1 MSDAPKPGD
10 PGRDAYLAEGNAKQ
24 ARKRVA
30 ADALIRNQQGRL
42 LLVHPTYKDGW
53 DLPGGMS
60 EENEEPLTTVHRELT
75 EELGLADINM
85 QGLLCVDW
93 VEPHGP
99 WDDLLAFVFD
109 GECCPTRRLSRWRP
123 ETMNCRN
130 MGSSKFRRLCTCCPP
145 AREHAPTRPSRLWTM
160 APRGISGMGFRR
172 GPQLAAEIDASCT
185 RAATG
190 LPNPG
195 DGLWPL
201 GSLWRAITRGR
212 EGRRS

>member
-30 ADALIRNQQGRL
+30 ADALIRNQQGLL

-109 GECCPTRRLSRWRP
+109 GGVLSHGQIEQMAP
-123 ETMNCRN
+123 GDDELSEY
-130 MGSSKFRRLCTCCPP
+130 GFFKVQEALHLLP
-145 AREHAPTRPSRLWTM
+145 ARQRARADQALRALDDGSTRYLRNGVPEWPTAGSR
-160 APRGISGMGFRR
+160 
-172 GPQLAAEIDASCT
+172 D
-185 RAATG
+185 
-190 LPNPG
+190 
-195 DGLWPL
+195 
-201 GSLWRAITRGR
+201 
-212 EGRRS
+212 